1 MVRLEG
7 SGHAAGMPRRF
18 ERLLAVWCVAVALA
32 SGAAATRSTG
42 AEHRTVVDAGGEPAA
57 FTPITVAS
65 PDTTDPAAT
74 TSAPAAPA
82 TKQPAT
88 APPKPTATTAAK
100 RAAKPGTP
108 TNGEVRMP
116 PGPFT
121 PRVLPAG
128 YVPAVGDGWIN
139 RSPDQPQVSDP
150 ITHVPGQ
157 PFIFQGRVTD
167 EAGNLLSGICV
178 EVEHSG
184 FGPKVVTGADGIF
197 RFVADPEAEP
207 RPALGVWVD
216 LWDCTPRSGPGW
228 YSLRTPIS
236 NLLTPG
242 DTSTWFFRLM
252 QASRLEGVIVDDAT
266 GLPVAGMC
274 AQAATGGVP
283 GWDNKA
289 IRSAPTGPDGRF
301 TLSLIAPW
309 DTDVKPVPCGA
320 TGWSGIDTRFPFRHG
335 TTVTGTL
342 RAVAPWIPP
351 PGYSGPDLTTF
362 TLPPGGP
369 ASVRMPT
376 P

>member
-1 MVRLEG
+1 
-7 SGHAAGMPRRF
+7 MPRRL
-18 ERLLAVWCVAVALA
+18 ERPLAVWCIAVALVGVTVA
-32 SGAAATRSTG
+32 PSRSTG
-42 AEHRTVVDAGGEPAA
+42 PERRTVVDAAGAPAELPPVTA
-57 FTPITVAS
+57 AVAE
-65 PDTTDPAAT
+65 TTTTSTLPSSAAT
-74 TSAPAAPA
+74 KPPA
-82 TKQPAT
+82 TT
-88 APPKPTATTAAK
+88 APKATATTAAK
-100 RAAKPGTP
+100 RSEKAPPTAAGAVP
-108 TNGEVRMP
+108 MP

-128 YVPAVGDGWIN
+128 YVPAVGDGWVM
-139 RSPDQPQVSDP
+139 RFPDQPQVSDP
-150 ITHVPGQ
+150 ITRAAGQ
-157 PFIFQGRVTD
+157 PYTFQGRITD
-167 EAGNLLSGICV
+167 EAGNLLAGICV
-178 EVEHSG
+178 EVEHRG
-184 FGPKVVTGADGIF
+184 FGPKIVTGADGIF
-197 RFVADPEAEP
+197 RFVADPVAEP

-216 LWDCTPRSGPGW
+216 IWDCTPGSDPGW

-252 QASRLEGVIVDDAT
+252 AASRLEGVILDEAT
-266 GLPVAGMC
+266 GQPVAGMC
-274 AQAATGGVP
+274 AQAATGGTP
-283 GWDNKA
+283 GWGDKT

-320 TGWSGIDTRFPFRHG
+320 TGWSGIDTRFPFRNG

-342 RAVAPWIPP
+342 RAVAPWTPP